1 MSSNFRVV
9 QPIGEI
15 YQFTGRADYLAVLR
29 DAVASL
35 PEPNLTVAAAHAAVV
50 HPGTDR
56 TPPAAVH
63 DLTANSLGN
72 GRIQLNWTAPGDD
85 GSAGQAA
92 WYQMKCARA
101 NIVERVS
108 GWPDLS
114 EPLPV
119 DEAAWHHRAA
129 EFNKRQIAFWAAENI
144 DGEPA
149 PSPAGHGETCLL
161 DGQTPGRVFF
171 ALKTWDDDS
180 NMSELSN
187 VVCVEVK

>member
-15 YQFTGRADYLAVLR
+15 YGFTGRTDYLDVLR
-29 DAVASL
+29 DAVATL
-35 PEPNLTVAAAHAAVV
+35 PEPNLTVAAAHAAVA
-50 HPGTDR
+50 HPGADQ
-56 TPPAAVH
+56 TPPVAVH
-63 DLTANSLGN
+63 DVTVNSLGK
-72 GRIQLNWTAPGDD
+72 GRVQLSWTAPGDD
-85 GSAGQAA
+85 GSTGQAA
-92 WYQMKCARA
+92 WYQMKCSRA
-101 NIVERVS
+101 DIVERVS

-119 DEAAWHHRAA
+119 DEAEWHRRAA

-149 PSPAGHGETCLL
+149 PGPAGHGETCVL
-161 DGQTPGRVFF
+161 DGLTPGRYFL
-171 ALKTWDDDS
+171 ALKTWDDDC

-187 VVCVEVK
+187 VVYVDVK